1 VNALANDEVGKYFKD
16 NFVSSYQKV
25 GTFRIVNN
33 QKQGGN
39 VASYFTLP
47 DGSVL
52 HVVAGPVD
60 AATLLREARWV
71 VDTRKLAIA
80 EAHGDSA
87 KYKAFFS
94 KAHADRLLHEH
105 GMDAHAQRPTKRVA
119 LNTFARGDFV
129 KLGMARGG
137 DRQGRI
143 HLLLANY
150 PLARTDDI
158 YRIVFEQILGERV
171 STLPVIEV
179 GKGL

>member
-1 VNALANDEVGKYFKD
+1 
-16 NFVSSYQKV
+16 
-25 GTFRIVNN
+25 VNN

-71 VDTRKLAIA
+71 VETRKLAIA
-80 EAHGDSA
+80 EARGDGA

-105 GMDAHAQRPTKRVA
+105 GVDAHAQRPTRRTA
-119 LNTFARGDFV
+119 LNTWSRGEFV
-129 KLGMARGG
+129 KLGMPRGG
-137 DRQGRI
+137 DRQARV

-150 PLARTDDI
+150 PLAKTDDI
-158 YRIVFEQILGERV
+158 YRIVFEQILGQKV

-179 GKGL
+179 GKGA

>member
-1 VNALANDEVGKYFKD
+1 LTNEEVGKYFKE

-71 VDTRKLAIA
+71 TDTRKLAIA
-80 EAHGDSA
+80 EAKGDGA
-87 KYKAFFS
+87 KYKAFFA

-105 GMDAHAQRPTKRVA
+105 GMVKDARQPTRRVPLA
-119 LNTFARGDFV
+119 SFAKADLM
-129 KLGMARGG
+129 KLGMGRGG
-137 DRQGRI
+137 DRQAQV
-143 HLLLANY
+143 HLLLSHY
-150 PLARTDDI
+150 PLSKTDDI

>member
-1 VNALANDEVGKYFKD
+1 VNALANEDVGKYFKD
-16 NFVSSYQKV
+16 NFISSYQKV

-71 VDTRKLAIA
+71 VETRKLAIA
-80 EAHGDSA
+80 EARGDSA
-87 KYKAFFS
+87 KYKASFS

-105 GMDAHAQRPTKRVA
+105 GVDVHAQRPTRHVA
-119 LNTFARGDFV
+119 LNTWTRGEFA
-129 KLGMARGG
+129 KLGMPRGG

-150 PLARTDDI
+150 PLAKTDDI

-171 STLPVIEV
+171 STLPVLEV
-179 GKGL
+179 GKGV